1 MIRRFE
7 YVADTSAK
15 FWEVETDGRQVKV
28 RYGRI
33 GRERPI
39 ANEVLHQR
47 NRGRRTRQ
55 ETDRRQARQGLQ
67 RAGGRLAP
75 AKSAWPQGRRPGGF
89 GDFPHHIT
97 LPETEDDPSC

>member
-33 GRERPI
+33 GASGQSQTKSFTSETAADEHAKKQI
-39 ANEVLHQR
+39 A
-47 NRGRRTRQ
+47 
-55 ETDRRQARQGLQ
+55 AK
-67 RAGGRLAP
+67 LAKGYSEL
-75 AKSAWPQGRRPGGF
+75 AVA
-89 GDFPHHIT
+89 
-97 LPETEDDPSC
+97 